1 MLENNK
7 HTRGVE
13 VKAIYSCPDS
23 TQTSQPSDLLPIYHD
38 LQDVIPVEEQL
49 YTQVPSS
56 PSQLP
61 GDPSQETGP
70 IYQDIAELSVSTN
83 ATAETATTESNRNDL
98 SPTMVRTIV

>member
-1 MLENNK
+1 MLENNRSP
-7 HTRGVE
+7 RGVGA
-13 VKAIYSCPDS
+13 KATFSCPDS
-23 TQTSQPSDLLPIYHD
+23 RQNSQPSDLAPIYHD
-38 LQDVIPVEEQL
+38 LQDVIPLEEQL

-83 ATAETATTESNRNDL
+83 ATAETATTELNRNDL
-98 SPTMVRTIV
+98 SPTIVRTIV